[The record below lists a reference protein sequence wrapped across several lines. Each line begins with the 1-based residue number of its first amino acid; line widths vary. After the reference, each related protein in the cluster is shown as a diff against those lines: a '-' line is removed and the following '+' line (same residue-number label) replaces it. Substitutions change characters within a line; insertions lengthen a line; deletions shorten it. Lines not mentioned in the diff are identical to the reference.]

1 MHFNSLK
8 PFECKVEM
16 NIFMECEELLLN
28 LDTKINYEAIRSK
41 QSRIPSCLG
50 LGPNQPLSPLF
61 LSLARKHTHSLSFSH
76 LGYSILDS
84 WQPYQHIF

>member
-28 LDTKINYEAIRSK
+28 FNTKIKINYEAIRS
-41 QSRIPSCLG
+41 
-50 LGPNQPLSPLF
+50 
-61 LSLARKHTHSLSFSH
+61 
-76 LGYSILDS
+76 
-84 WQPYQHIF
+84 